1 MWGNLA
7 AATDFTQGKI
17 VKNTAFCSEKY
28 LKAVNARG
36 GSRSFFRRGCTRLLL
51 HLNNIIPHSFWF
63 FLRNTSCIRKPQV
76 ISGRGG
82 GVRTLCTLPLAP
94 PLNAEVNRRLSFFFK
109 YHLFPF
115 SSPSFIFY
123 FSILFFVLL
132 CCCCFFN
139 FLHLS
144 GVVLRVAI
152 SILRS
157 PSSLIS
163 TFSRCTSLKLNVI
176 SRTG

>member
-1 MWGNLA
+1 M
-7 AATDFTQGKI
+7 
-17 VKNTAFCSEKY
+17 KNTAFCSEKY

-36 GSRSFFRRGCTRLLL
+36 GSRIFFRRGCTRLLF
-51 HLNNIIPHSFWF
+51 HFNTIIPHSFCF

-76 ISGRGG
+76 ISGGG
-82 GVRTLCTLPLAP
+82 GGGGPPPVRTPCTLPLAP
-94 PLNAEVNRRLSFFFK
+94 SLNAEVNRRLSFVFK
-109 YHLFPF
+109 CHLFPF
-115 SSPSFIFY
+115 PSPSFIFY

-132 CCCCFFN
+132 CCCCCFFN

-157 PSSLIS
+157 PSSLIT
-163 TFSRCTSLKLNVI
+163 TFSRCTSLKSNVI
-176 SRTG
+176 SGTG